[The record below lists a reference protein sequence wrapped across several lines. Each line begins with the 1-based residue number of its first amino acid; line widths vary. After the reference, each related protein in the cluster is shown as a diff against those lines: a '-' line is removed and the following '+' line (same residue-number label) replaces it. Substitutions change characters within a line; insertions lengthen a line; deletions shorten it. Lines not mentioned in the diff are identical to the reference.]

1 VPARKLVGALQER
14 GHAMRAVHAADE
26 LARPV
31 RVPKTDR
38 RIAQARQLFDDD
50 VVASAAAP
58 MVSTCR
64 LII

>member
-1 VPARKLVGALQER
+1 MGRDDRAGTRPRDAGHVPFG
-14 GHAMRAVHAADE
+14 
-26 LARPV
+26 
-31 RVPKTDR
+31 VPKTDR